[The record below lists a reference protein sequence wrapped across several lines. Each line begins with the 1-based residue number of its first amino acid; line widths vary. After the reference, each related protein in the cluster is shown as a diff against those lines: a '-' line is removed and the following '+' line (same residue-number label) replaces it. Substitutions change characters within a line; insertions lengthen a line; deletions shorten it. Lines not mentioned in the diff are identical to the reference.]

1 MPDDLM
7 FAEADE
13 TKATEGGM
21 RERVIDAL
29 RTVYDP
35 EIPVNIWEMGLIYKV
50 DVKDD
55 GHVEVE
61 MTLTTPNCPSAQELP
76 LMVEEAALEV
86 EGVKS
91 AAVEVVWEPSWNPG
105 MMSEVAKLELGM
117 F

>member
-50 DVKDD
+50 DVKD
-55 GHVEVE
+55 E
-61 MTLTTPNCPSAQELP
+61 ELP

>member
-1 MPDDLM
+1 M
-7 FAEADE
+7 FAETKNAVPE
-13 TKATEGGM
+13 TVGIEGGM
-21 RERVIDAL
+21 RERVIEAIQ
-29 RTVYDP
+29 TVYDP

-50 DVKDD
+50 DVASD
-55 GHVEVE
+55 GHVDVE

-86 EGVKS
+86 DGVKS
-91 AAVEVVWEPSWNPG
+91 VGVEIVWEPSWNPG